1 MEELNHIEDT
11 QLPIEL
17 DYIGLKE
24 SGLAYIQKHSGNQ
37 WTNLNPSDPG
47 VTILDQLC
55 YAFTELGYCASFP
68 IKDIL
73 TNSDG
78 SLEIENQFFLPEDI
92 LTTSPITIQDYS
104 KYIVDKVTGV
114 KNCYFKSPSTTL
126 KTAHNWYQIY
136 LSLDPKINT
145 LPEKDAIC
153 EEVFFVLNGV
163 RNVGEFFMLP
173 KPLQSIGYTVFGKL
187 EIEDGYYLN
196 NILTKINYEINNYVF
211 PEIVQRGYDKLRD
224 DGVSVNAIFNGPK
237 LKKGWVDNATIGT
250 KKNLIEAFEIQKVIQ
265 NIEGVISITGL
276 YFVQEDTSKGD
287 LEIQEPLYSISSDFN
302 EIILLDFIESITSSF
317 TIFSKGR
324 QLNQTINSDFINEIS
339 SLKLPS
345 AQIETVASIKMG
357 PECPKGKYRDI
368 SNYYSI
374 QNTFP
379 EIYAVGADALEA
391 NASEFQIAQS
401 RQLKGYLTLFDQ
413 VLSNQFAQLANI
425 STLFSFKNPMTGT
438 PIEEKA
444 FYESNY
450 HLNREHS
457 RYPVPFKNFSATYFY
472 QSLYDTVPYLRPLLK
487 NNNAHNYSY
496 GSKSAK
502 VLENESWKEYKH
514 DPYNA
519 YIHGLMLFMED
530 EEVNLDRRN
539 KILNHLLA
547 RHGES
552 PLIIDNIISIHAY
565 TANPRKNQ
573 VIIKSLLL
581 QNYESLSYYRS
592 KGYDYLGA
600 SQLVYNEENVTPAF
614 REKLLEGYEN
624 DFIFDTD
631 AIDRDK
637 YIQPIDFRNYA
648 TVELKLNLL
657 FAIDNYY
664 HNYLIKHDN
673 KAALWLLKKRKGFLF
688 IETDLLKHTLTYELI
703 LRETISENEVIYTT
717 VKQKISYQQILEIDQ
732 LISQFQAET
741 DTLKEEIENGI
752 GLSLTFESTKD
763 ANINPDFFQ
772 SIGDTPYA
780 FAVIAR
786 IDENTILSINDPL
799 FDDTVVLIFPTMFFG
814 PKKKKNEWE
823 KRKTHFDNKLQLFL
837 ENELPIHIT
846 ALGIYKELSEIEEII
861 PLYIAW
867 YNSLIYDKDN
877 TVIDSLAATQPLP
890 KSIDEFVG
898 KIIKYITSND

>member
-1 MEELNHIEDT
+1 MEDLNHIEDT

-17 DYIGLKE
+17 DYVALKDT
-24 SGLAYIQKHSGNQ
+24 GLAYIQKHSGNQ

-104 KYIVDKVTGV
+104 KYIVDKITSVR
-114 KNCYFKSPSTTL
+114 NCYFESPDTTI
-126 KTAHNWYQIY
+126 KTAHNWYQVY
-136 LSLDPKINT
+136 LSLDLKINT
-145 LPEKDAIC
+145 LPEKSAIC
-153 EEVFFVLNGV
+153 EEVFFILNKV
-163 RNVGEFFMLP
+163 RNVGEFFMRP
-173 KPLQSIGYTVFGKL
+173 KPLQPIEYTVFGKL

-211 PEIVQRGYDKLRD
+211 PEIVQTGYDKLRD
-224 DGVSVNAIFNGPK
+224 EGVSINTIFNGPK
-237 LKKGWVDNATIGT
+237 LKKGWVDNATIGI
-250 KKNLIEAFEIQKVIQ
+250 KKNQIEAFEIQKVIQ

-276 YFVQEDTSKGD
+276 YFLQEVPSEDDLQVQE
-287 LEIQEPLYSISSDFN
+287 PFYSISSDFN
-302 EIILLDFIESITSSF
+302 EIIVLDFIESITSSF

-324 QLNQTINSDFINEIS
+324 QLNQTISSDFINEIS

-345 AQIETVASIKMG
+345 AQIETVASIKMK

-379 EIYAVGADALEA
+379 EIYAVGTDALEA
-391 NASEFQIAQS
+391 NATEFQIAQS

-425 STLFSFKNPMTGT
+425 NTLFSFKNPMTGT

-444 FYESNY
+444 FYESNH
-450 HLNREHS
+450 HLSREHS

-472 QSLYDTVPYLRPLLK
+472 QSLYDAVPYLRPLLK

-496 GSKSAK
+496 GSKPAK

-530 EEVNLDRRN
+530 EQVNLDRRN

-552 PLIIDNIISIHAY
+552 PLIIDSIISIHAY

-573 VIIKSLLL
+573 IIIKSLLL

-600 SQLVYNEENVTPAF
+600 SQLVYKGENVTPAF

-637 YIQPIDFRNYA
+637 YIQPIDYRNYA
-648 TVELKLNLL
+648 TIELKLNLL

-664 HNYLIKHDN
+664 HNYLIKHDD
-673 KAALWLLKKRKGFLF
+673 KAALWLLEKRKGFLF
-688 IETDLLKHTLTYELI
+688 IETDLLKHSLTYELT
-703 LRETISENEVIYTT
+703 LRETVLENDVVYTT
-717 VKQKISYQQILEIDQ
+717 AKQKISYQQVLEIDQ
-732 LISQFQAET
+732 LMSQFEAEES
-741 DTLKEEIENGI
+741 TLKEEIENGI
-752 GLSLTFESTKD
+752 DFSLTFETLTDS
-763 ANINPDFFQ
+763 NINPNFFQ
-772 SIGDTPYA
+772 SIGETPFA
-780 FAVIAR
+780 FAVTAQ
-786 IDENTILSINDPL
+786 IDENTTISISDPL
-799 FDDTVVLIFPTMFFG
+799 FCDTVILIFPSMFFG
-814 PKKKKNEWE
+814 TKKKKNEWE
-823 KRKTHFDNKLQLFL
+823 KRKTHFDNKLDIFL
-837 ENELPIHIT
+837 ENELPIHVT
-846 ALGIYKELSEIEEII
+846 ALSVFKNLSEIAKII

-877 TVIDSLAATQPLP
+877 AVSDPLAATQSLP
-890 KSIDEFVG
+890 KSINELVG
-898 KIIKYITSND
+898 KLIKYTTSDD